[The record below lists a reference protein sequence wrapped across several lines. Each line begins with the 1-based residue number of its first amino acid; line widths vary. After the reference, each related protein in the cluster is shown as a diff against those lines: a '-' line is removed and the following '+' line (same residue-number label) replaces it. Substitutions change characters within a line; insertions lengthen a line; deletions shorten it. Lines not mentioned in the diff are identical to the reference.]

1 MVSLGQDR
9 RWRRAAARCL
19 PLRPHLKVLDLATG
33 TGDQIVASLET
44 DRSFHSFVGIDL
56 AESMMEIGREKLRRL
71 NPSCRVVFQ
80 KGDAQALPFPD
91 ASFDAATLSFGIR
104 NIPDPRLA
112 LAEAYRVLKPW
123 GRLVVLEFA
132 NPHRWLRPFYLWYL
146 RRVMPRLGGA
156 LSRNEAAY
164 RYLHQSIEE
173 FPSGDEFLRLLR
185 EAQFSSLS
193 QRRMNGGGVAIYS
206 GDKCISV

>member
-1 MVSLGQDR
+1 
-9 RWRRAAARCL
+9 
-19 PLRPHLKVLDLATG
+19 LKVLDLATG